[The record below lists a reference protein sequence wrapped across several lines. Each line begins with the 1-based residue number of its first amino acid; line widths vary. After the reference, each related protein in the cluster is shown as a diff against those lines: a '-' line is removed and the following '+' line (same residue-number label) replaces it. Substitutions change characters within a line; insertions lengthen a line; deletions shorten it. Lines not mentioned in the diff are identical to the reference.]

1 TYCGP
6 PLDDGALC
14 GYAICVGCGA
24 DGGPG
29 GGADGGPAGGC
40 ADGTVVVV
48 PPPCGV
54 PRRAAVAARASEPQV
69 G

>member
-24 DGGPG
+24 DGGP
-29 GGADGGPAGGC
+29 AGGC
-40 ADGTVVVV
+40 ADDTVVVV
-48 PPPCGV
+48 PQLCGV